1 MKKHNILMT
10 MKWMRRIQT
19 AFTKREILLMLN
31 KIQCNFGTSVCLAIM
46 VDTAEI
52 EDTNKV
58 DVVELMV
65 VLASAGALV
74 AASWIGY
81 ASLYYYILPALVM
94 CLVMF
99 LCRRP
104 HDDIPSIRDE
114 AELMGQILSTDME
127 SLLDFYSLVH
137 LRATIPDIYTR
148 ISLVTKKNY
157 CDDSFDDCLL
167 TRDIVIYAL
176 YRMEWLDLCTLLS
189 PQYVADF
196 RKMIINLKIPDKVE
210 KMLADGLSRVE
221 YATFRRI
228 ALILAMAR
236 EERYPATHHA
246 FIRKGWNNRIASVL
260 T

>member
-1 MKKHNILMT
+1 MKNHNILMT

-19 AFTKREILLMLN
+19 TFTNREILLMLN
-31 KIQCNFGTSVCLAIM
+31 KVQCNFGTSVCLAIM

-52 EDTNKV
+52 EDTNKI
-58 DVVELMV
+58 DVVELVV

-74 AASWIGY
+74 AVSWIGY

-94 CLVMF
+94 CLLMF
-99 LCRRP
+99 QCRRP
-104 HDDIPSIRDE
+104 RDNSSIRDE

-127 SLLDFYSLVH
+127 SLLDFYSLVR

-157 CDDSFDDCLL
+157 CDDYSDDCLL

-176 YRMEWLDLCTLLS
+176 YRMEWLDLCILLS
-189 PQYVADF
+189 PQHVADF
-196 RKMIINLKIPDKVE
+196 RKMVINLKISDKVE
-210 KMLADGLSRVE
+210 KMLAGGLSRVE
-221 YATFRRI
+221 YAAFRRI